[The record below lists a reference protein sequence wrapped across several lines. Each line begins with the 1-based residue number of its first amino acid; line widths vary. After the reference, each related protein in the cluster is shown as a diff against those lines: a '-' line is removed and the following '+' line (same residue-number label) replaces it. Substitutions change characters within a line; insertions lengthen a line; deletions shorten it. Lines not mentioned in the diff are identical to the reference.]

1 MTQLAVPQ
9 IEIVESD
16 DNYARIV
23 AEPLEPGFGITVG
36 NALRRVLL
44 SSLPGAAVV
53 SVRIDSVQHEF
64 STIPH
69 MKEDTIEFLLNVKEL
84 RLRALSDR
92 PGKLFLEVTGRE
104 GGVTA
109 ADIQS
114 PPDYEIVN
122 PDLHLATLDSAD
134 AELRVELNVEQGRG
148 YVPAGQTDG
157 LPIGVIPVDAIFTPV
172 HRVNYKV
179 EHTRVGQASNY
190 DRLVLE
196 VWTDGTISA
205 VEAISQSA
213 DILLGQLS
221 LFSQLGKPSPP
232 VVERGLGAG
241 TMLTPA
247 RYNTQIED
255 LQLSVRAYNCLKR
268 SGLMTVGQVLEK
280 SEDELLSLR
289 NFGRKSYDEL
299 RTRLVEL
306 SFLPAEGPEE
316 EVTAEAP
323 SVIEE
328 EELPAVVARAAEAP
342 SVEEVAAPEPVVA
355 EEEPAAEEVAA
366 EEVVVEEMAAP
377 AEPEAVA
384 AAPPKR
390 ERKRAKVEELPPALE
405 EGQEEE
411 MPEWQRKLLALKRE
425 VGEEEEEGKG

>member
-9 IEIVESD
+9 IEVVESD
-16 DNYARIV
+16 NDYARIL

-53 SVRIDSVQHEF
+53 SIRIDGVQHEF

-69 MKEDTIEFLLNVKEL
+69 MKEDTIEFILNVKEL

-92 PGKLFLEVTGRE
+92 PGKLFLEIAGRE
-104 GGVTA
+104 GGISA
-109 ADIQS
+109 ADIQA

-122 PDLHLATLDSAD
+122 PSLHLATLDSTD
-134 AELRVELNVEQGRG
+134 AELRVEFNVEQGRG
-148 YVPAGQTDG
+148 YVPAGLTDG

-179 EHTRVGQASNY
+179 EHTRVGQDSNY

-213 DILLGQLS
+213 DILLGQLA
-221 LFSQLGKPSPP
+221 LFSQLGKPAPP

-241 TMLTPA
+241 TVLTPA

-268 SGLMTVGQVLEK
+268 TGLMTVGQVLEK

-299 RTRLVEL
+299 RERLIEL
-306 SFLPAEGPEE
+306 GFLSLEGLKE
-316 EVTAEAP
+316 EVAAEAL
-323 SVIEE
+323 SVIGEEE
-328 EELPAVVARAAEAP
+328 EELP
-342 SVEEVAAPEPVVA
+342 EVASVTAEEPVA
-355 EEEPAAEEVAA
+355 EEEPAAEEVAVA
-366 EEVVVEEMAAP
+366 EIAAP
-377 AEPEAVA
+377 PEPEAK
-384 AAPPKR
+384 PKR
-390 ERKRAKVEELPPALE
+390 ERKRVKAEKPPVPVE
-405 EGQEEE
+405 GEEE
-411 MPEWQRKLLALKRE
+411 EEIPEWQRKLLALKEE
-425 VGEEEEEGKG
+425 VGEEGEEG